1 MESTLR
7 LPLAA
12 EEKKT
17 AMDING
23 VSLVTAGKDLLFC
36 ELSDGAVILDL
47 KSGVYY
53 GLDAVGT
60 TIWGLI
66 QEPKPMRAI
75 LAAVLEEY
83 EVEAERCEQDLRELL
98 REMNSLN
105 LVEIRDETAP

>member
-1 MESTLR
+1 MADL
-7 LPLAA
+7 
-12 EEKKT
+12 
-17 AMDING
+17 NG

-60 TIWGLI
+60 TIWSLI
-66 QEPKPMRAI
+66 QEPKPIRDI

-83 EVEAERCEQDLRELL
+83 EVEAGRCEQDLRELL